1 MNEILKLACIS
12 MDNSFM
18 QHIIIFDST
27 DCVIVLSE
35 DIDFDQIYKVKLLP
49 GKLLET
55 QMRGQ
60 Y

>member
-12 MDNSFM
+12 MDNSFV

-35 DIDFDQIYKVKLLP
+35 DIDFDQIYKVKFLP
-49 GKLLET
+49 GNLLET
-55 QMRGQ
+55 
-60 Y
+60 

>member
-1 MNEILKLACIS
+1 
-12 MDNSFM
+12 M

-27 DCVIVLSE
+27 DCVILLSE
-35 DIDFDQIYKVKLLP
+35 DIDFDQIYKVKFIP
-49 GKLLET
+49 GNLLET